1 MAEKLI
7 PLEDAQSIVL
17 SHVVPT
23 DLIEIPVWQAAGL
36 PLAEDAVADIDISPF
51 ANSAMDGYAVRSAD
65 LVQASGEAPVTLDVI
80 GHEAAGHVF
89 EGAIAPGET
98 VRIMTGA
105 PVPEGADAVV
115 KYEIVEVLDG
125 NGNEGSRVSFSAPA
139 KVGEN
144 VRSAA
149 EEAHAGDVV
158 MHAGEVVAP
167 AGAGLLASA
176 GYASVKV
183 HAAPRVGIISLG
195 TELVAPSELPARG
208 QIRDSNSSALMA
220 EAPDAGA
227 EPVFYGIAPDDEQVI
242 AELVHRAVQECD
254 FVITSGGA
262 SAGDYDYVTA
272 LVRREGE
279 VLFDRISMRPG
290 KAITFGLLGGKPYL
304 GLSGNPAAAYVG
316 FEMLARPAI
325 RKMRGFAEGTRPVQQ
340 ATLTHGVKKRQ
351 HRRFFD
357 RATVLRDPATG
368 PTVCCVLTKGRV
380 SSRREMPWTLCASIC
395 LRERCY
401 RRNAMEL
408 KISIVTCSDT
418 RDLAQDEAG
427 AALEELIEAQG
438 WTVASHVV
446 VRDDVSEIGDA
457 IVDAADECH
466 ANVVLTCG
474 GTGLS
479 MRDVTPEATRA
490 VCDRD
495 VPGIAE
501 AIRAYSMTKTRR
513 AMLSRAIC
521 MQRGHT
527 LVVNFP
533 GSTKAARESWE
544 AIADQLEHAA
554 QMTAGGG
561 HTN

>member
-7 PLEDAQSIVL
+7 PLEDAQAIVL
-17 SHVVPT
+17 SHVNRTGVV
-23 DLIEIPVWQAAGL
+23 EIPVWQAAGL

-65 LVQASGEAPVTLDVI
+65 LAQASGEAPVTLDVI

-89 EGAIAPGET
+89 EGTIGAGET

-115 KYEIVEVLDG
+115 KYEIVDVLDG
-125 NGNEGSRVSFSAPA
+125 DGNEGSRARFSAPT

-195 TELVAPSELPARG
+195 TELVAPNELPARG

-220 EAPDAGA
+220 EALDAGA
-227 EPVFYGIAPDDEQVI
+227 EPVFYGIAPDDERAI

-272 LVRREGE
+272 LVQREGE

-290 KAITFGLLGGKPYL
+290 KAITFGLLCGKPYL

-325 RKMRGFAEGTRPVQQ
+325 RKMRGFAEGARPVQQ
-340 ATLTHGVKKRQ
+340 AVLIHGVKKRQ
-351 HRRFFD
+351 QQ
-357 RATVLRDPATG
+357 
-368 PTVCCVLTKGRV
+368 
-380 SSRREMPWTLCASIC
+380 IQINI
-395 LRERCY
+395 
-401 RRNAMEL
+401 RN
-408 KISIVTCSDT
+408 
-418 RDLAQDEAG
+418 
-427 AALEELIEAQG
+427 
-438 WTVASHVV
+438 
-446 VRDDVSEIGDA
+446 
-457 IVDAADECH
+457 
-466 ANVVLTCG
+466 
-474 GTGLS
+474 
-479 MRDVTPEATRA
+479 
-490 VCDRD
+490 
-495 VPGIAE
+495 
-501 AIRAYSMTKTRR
+501 
-513 AMLSRAIC
+513 
-521 MQRGHT
+521 
-527 LVVNFP
+527 
-533 GSTKAARESWE
+533 
-544 AIADQLEHAA
+544 
-554 QMTAGGG
+554 
-561 HTN
+561 

>member
-17 SHVVPT
+17 SHVAPT
-23 DLIEIPVWQAAGL
+23 DLVEIPVWQAAGF

-51 ANSAMDGYAVRSAD
+51 ANSAMDGYAVRAAD
-65 LVQASGEAPVTLDVI
+65 LAAATGDTPVTLSVV

-89 EGAIAPGET
+89 EGVVGAGET

-115 KYEIVEVLDG
+115 KYEIVDVLDG
-125 NGNEGSRVSFSAPA
+125 DGNEGSHVRFSAPA

-158 MHAGEVVAP
+158 MHADEVVAP

-195 TELVAPSELPARG
+195 TELVAPSRVPARG

-220 EAPDAGA
+220 EALDVGA
-227 EPVFYGIAPDDEQVI
+227 EPVFYGIAPDDEQAI

-272 LVRREGE
+272 LVKREGE

-325 RKMRGFAEGTRPVQQ
+325 RKMRGFAEGARPVQQ

-351 HRRFFD
+351 DRRFFD
-357 RATVLRDPATG
+357 RATVLRDPETG
-368 PTVCCVLTKGRV
+368 ELLVTEAKTQNSALLGTMQR
-380 SSRREMPWTLCASIC
+380 ANC
-395 LRERCY
+395 LLRIDEGPC
-401 RRNAMEL
+401 EL
-408 KISIVTCSDT
+408 K
-418 RDLAQDEAG
+418 AG
-427 AALEELIEAQG
+427 D
-438 WTVASHVV
+438 VVDV
-446 VRDDVSEIGDA
+446 VR
-457 IVDAADECH
+457 VDLPEGT
-466 ANVVLTCG
+466 VL
-474 GTGLS
+474 
-479 MRDVTPEATRA
+479 
-490 VCDRD
+490 
-495 VPGIAE
+495 
-501 AIRAYSMTKTRR
+501 
-513 AMLSRAIC
+513 
-521 MQRGHT
+521 
-527 LVVNFP
+527 
-533 GSTKAARESWE
+533 
-544 AIADQLEHAA
+544 
-554 QMTAGGG
+554 
-561 HTN
+561 

>member
-17 SHVVPT
+17 SHVAPT
-23 DLIEIPVWQAAGL
+23 DLVEIPVWQAAGF

-65 LVQASGEAPVTLDVI
+65 LAQASGETPVTLDVI

-89 EGAIAPGET
+89 EGVVGAGET

-125 NGNEGSRVSFSAPA
+125 DGNEGSRVRFSAPA

-158 MHAGEVVAP
+158 MRAGEVVAP

-220 EAPDAGA
+220 EALDAGA
-227 EPVFYGIAPDDEQVI
+227 DPVFFGIAPDDEQAI
-242 AELVHRAVQECD
+242 AELVHRAVRECD

-262 SAGDYDYVTA
+262 SAGDYDY
-272 LVRREGE
+272 
-279 VLFDRISMRPG
+279 
-290 KAITFGLLGGKPYL
+290 ITFGLLGGKPYL

-325 RKMRGFAEGTRPVQQ
+325 RKMRGFAEGMRPVQQ

-357 RATVLRDPATG
+357 RATVLRDPETG
-368 PTVCCVLTKGRV
+368 ELLVTEAKTQNSALLGTMQRANCL
-380 SSRREMPWTLCASIC
+380 LCIDEGPC
-395 LRERCY
+395 ELR
-401 RRNAMEL
+401 
-408 KISIVTCSDT
+408 
-418 RDLAQDEAG
+418 AG
-427 AALEELIEAQG
+427 D
-438 WTVASHVV
+438 VVDV
-446 VRDDVSEIGDA
+446 VR
-457 IVDAADECH
+457 VDLPEGA
-466 ANVVLTCG
+466 VL
-474 GTGLS
+474 
-479 MRDVTPEATRA
+479 
-490 VCDRD
+490 
-495 VPGIAE
+495 
-501 AIRAYSMTKTRR
+501 
-513 AMLSRAIC
+513 
-521 MQRGHT
+521 
-527 LVVNFP
+527 
-533 GSTKAARESWE
+533 
-544 AIADQLEHAA
+544 
-554 QMTAGGG
+554 
-561 HTN
+561 

>member
-17 SHVVPT
+17 SHVAPT
-23 DLIEIPVWQAAGL
+23 DLVEIPVWQATGL

-65 LVQASGEAPVTLDVI
+65 LAQASGEAPVTLDVI

-89 EGAIAPGET
+89 EGVIGAGET

-115 KYEIVEVLDG
+115 KYEIVDVLDG
-125 NGNEGSRVSFSAPA
+125 DGNEGSRVRFSAPA

-144 VRSAA
+144 IRSAA

-158 MHAGEVVAP
+158 MRAGEVVAP

-195 TELVAPSELPARG
+195 TELVAPGELPACG

-220 EAPDAGA
+220 EALDAGA
-227 EPVFYGIAPDDEQVI
+227 EPVFYGIAPDDEQAI

-262 SAGDYDYVTA
+262 SSGDYDYVTA

-290 KAITFGLLGGKPYL
+290 KAITFGLLGDKSYL

-325 RKMRGFAEGTRPVQQ
+325 RKMLGHSELFRPVQT
-340 ATLTHGVKKRQ
+340 ARVTHDVKKRQ
-351 HRRFFD
+351 ARRFYN
-357 RATVLRDPATG
+357 RARVERDVQTGELEVTQAPTQNSAMLVDLHRGNCLLMMPDGEGGAQAGDEVSVLRYDLPEGTVL
-368 PTVCCVLTKGRV
+368 
-380 SSRREMPWTLCASIC
+380 
-395 LRERCY
+395 
-401 RRNAMEL
+401 
-408 KISIVTCSDT
+408 
-418 RDLAQDEAG
+418 
-427 AALEELIEAQG
+427 
-438 WTVASHVV
+438 
-446 VRDDVSEIGDA
+446 
-457 IVDAADECH
+457 
-466 ANVVLTCG
+466 
-474 GTGLS
+474 
-479 MRDVTPEATRA
+479 
-490 VCDRD
+490 
-495 VPGIAE
+495 
-501 AIRAYSMTKTRR
+501 
-513 AMLSRAIC
+513 
-521 MQRGHT
+521 
-527 LVVNFP
+527 
-533 GSTKAARESWE
+533 
-544 AIADQLEHAA
+544 
-554 QMTAGGG
+554 
-561 HTN
+561 

>member
-17 SHVVPT
+17 SHVAPT
-23 DLIEIPVWQAAGL
+23 DLVEIPVWQATGL

-65 LVQASGEAPVTLDVI
+65 LAQTSGEAPVTLDVI

-89 EGAIAPGET
+89 EGTIGVGET

-115 KYEIVEVLDG
+115 KYEIVDVLDG
-125 NGNEGSRVSFSAPA
+125 DGNEGSHVSFSAPA

-167 AGAGLLASA
+167 
-176 GYASVKV
+176 
-183 HAAPRVGIISLG
+183 
-195 TELVAPSELPARG
+195 PSELPARG

-220 EAPDAGA
+220 EALDAGA
-227 EPVFYGIAPDDEQVI
+227 EPVFYGIAPDDEQAI

-262 SAGDYDYVTA
+262 SAGDYDFVTA

-325 RKMRGFAEGTRPVQQ
+325 RKMRGFAEGMRPVQQ

-357 RATVLRDPATG
+357 RATVLRDPETG
-368 PTVCCVLTKGRV
+368 ELLVTEAKTQNSALLGTMQR
-380 SSRREMPWTLCASIC
+380 ANC
-395 LRERCY
+395 LLRIDEGPC
-401 RRNAMEL
+401 EL
-408 KISIVTCSDT
+408 KAGDVVDIV
-418 RDLAQDEAG
+418 RVDLPEG
-427 AALEELIEAQG
+427 
-438 WTVASHVV
+438 TV
-446 VRDDVSEIGDA
+446 
-457 IVDAADECH
+457 
-466 ANVVLTCG
+466 L
-474 GTGLS
+474 
-479 MRDVTPEATRA
+479 
-490 VCDRD
+490 
-495 VPGIAE
+495 
-501 AIRAYSMTKTRR
+501 
-513 AMLSRAIC
+513 
-521 MQRGHT
+521 
-527 LVVNFP
+527 
-533 GSTKAARESWE
+533 
-544 AIADQLEHAA
+544 
-554 QMTAGGG
+554 
-561 HTN
+561 

>member
-17 SHVVPT
+17 SHVAPT
-23 DLIEIPVWQAAGL
+23 DLVEIPVWQATGL

-65 LVQASGEAPVTLDVI
+65 LAQTSGEAPVTLDVI

-89 EGAIAPGET
+89 EGTIGVGET

-125 NGNEGSRVSFSAPA
+125 DGNESSHASFSAPA

-149 EEAHAGDVV
+149 EEAHAGDIV
-158 MHAGEVVAP
+158 MRAGEVVAP

-220 EAPDAGA
+220 EALDAGA
-227 EPVFYGIAPDDEQVI
+227 EPVFFGIAPDDEQTI

-272 LVRREGE
+272 LVKREGE

-325 RKMRGFAEGTRPVQQ
+325 RKMRGFAEGGARPVQR
-340 ATLTHGVKKRQ
+340 ATLTHSVKKRQ

-357 RATVLRDPATG
+357 RATVLRDPETG
-368 PTVCCVLTKGRV
+368 ELLVTEAKTQNSALLGTMQR
-380 SSRREMPWTLCASIC
+380 ANC
-395 LRERCY
+395 LLR
-401 RRNAMEL
+401 
-408 KISIVTCSDT
+408 I
-418 RDLAQDEAG
+418 DEGPCDFKAG
-427 AALEELIEAQG
+427 D
-438 WTVASHVV
+438 VVDV
-446 VRDDVSEIGDA
+446 VR
-457 IVDAADECH
+457 VDLPEGA
-466 ANVVLTCG
+466 VL
-474 GTGLS
+474 
-479 MRDVTPEATRA
+479 
-490 VCDRD
+490 
-495 VPGIAE
+495 
-501 AIRAYSMTKTRR
+501 
-513 AMLSRAIC
+513 
-521 MQRGHT
+521 
-527 LVVNFP
+527 
-533 GSTKAARESWE
+533 
-544 AIADQLEHAA
+544 
-554 QMTAGGG
+554 
-561 HTN
+561 

>member
-17 SHVVPT
+17 SHVAPT
-23 DLIEIPVWQAAGL
+23 DLVEIPVWQAAGF
-36 PLAEDAVADIDISPF
+36 PFAEDAVPDIDISPF

-65 LVQASGEAPVTLDVI
+65 LAQASGEAPVTLGVI

-89 EGAIAPGET
+89 EGAISAGEA

-115 KYEIVEVLDG
+115 KYEVVDVFDG
-125 NGNEGSRVSFSAPA
+125 DGNEGSRVRFSAPA

-144 VRSAA
+144 VRWAA
-149 EEAHAGDVV
+149 EVAHAGDVV
-158 MHAGEVVAP
+158 MRAGEVVAP

-195 TELVAPSELPARG
+195 TELVAPSNVPARG

-220 EAPDAGA
+220 LDAGA
-227 EPVFYGIAPDDEQVI
+227 EPVFYGIAPDDEQAI
-242 AELVHRAVQECD
+242 AELVHRATLECD

-325 RKMRGFAEGTRPVQQ
+325 RKMRGFAEGARPVQQ

-357 RATVLRDPATG
+357 RATVLRDPETG
-368 PTVCCVLTKGRV
+368 ELLVTEAKTQNSALLGTMQR
-380 SSRREMPWTLCASIC
+380 ANC
-395 LRERCY
+395 LLRIDEGPC
-401 RRNAMEL
+401 EL
-408 KISIVTCSDT
+408 K
-418 RDLAQDEAG
+418 AG
-427 AALEELIEAQG
+427 DA
-438 WTVASHVV
+438 VDV
-446 VRDDVSEIGDA
+446 VR
-457 IVDAADECH
+457 VDLPEGA
-466 ANVVLTCG
+466 VL
-474 GTGLS
+474 
-479 MRDVTPEATRA
+479 
-490 VCDRD
+490 
-495 VPGIAE
+495 
-501 AIRAYSMTKTRR
+501 
-513 AMLSRAIC
+513 
-521 MQRGHT
+521 
-527 LVVNFP
+527 
-533 GSTKAARESWE
+533 
-544 AIADQLEHAA
+544 
-554 QMTAGGG
+554 
-561 HTN
+561 

>member
-7 PLEDAQSIVL
+7 PLEDAQVIVL
-17 SHVVPT
+17 SHVNRTEVV
-23 DLIEIPVWQAAGL
+23 EIPVWQAAGL

-65 LVQASGEAPVTLDVI
+65 LAQASGEAPVTLDVV

-89 EGAIAPGET
+89 EGAIGTGET

-125 NGNEGSRVSFSAPA
+125 DGNEGSHVSFSAPA
-139 KVGEN
+139 RVGEN

-149 EEAHAGDVV
+149 EEAHVGDVV

-195 TELVAPSELPARG
+195 TELVAPGELPARG
-208 QIRDSNSSALMA
+208 QIRDSSALMA
-220 EAPDAGA
+220 EALDAGA
-227 EPVFYGIAPDDEQVI
+227 EPVFFGIAPDDEQAI
-242 AELVHRAVQECD
+242 AELVHRVVQECD

-340 ATLTHGVKKRQ
+340 AILTHGVKKRQ
-351 HRRFFD
+351 DRRFFD
-357 RATVLRDPATG
+357 RATVLRDPETG
-368 PTVCCVLTKGRV
+368 ELLVTEAKTQNSALLGTMQR
-380 SSRREMPWTLCASIC
+380 ANC
-395 LRERCY
+395 LLRIDEGPCD
-401 RRNAMEL
+401 L
-408 KISIVTCSDT
+408 K
-418 RDLAQDEAG
+418 AG
-427 AALEELIEAQG
+427 D
-438 WTVASHVV
+438 VVDV
-446 VRDDVSEIGDA
+446 VR
-457 IVDAADECH
+457 VDLPEGT
-466 ANVVLTCG
+466 VL
-474 GTGLS
+474 
-479 MRDVTPEATRA
+479 
-490 VCDRD
+490 
-495 VPGIAE
+495 
-501 AIRAYSMTKTRR
+501 
-513 AMLSRAIC
+513 
-521 MQRGHT
+521 
-527 LVVNFP
+527 
-533 GSTKAARESWE
+533 
-544 AIADQLEHAA
+544 
-554 QMTAGGG
+554 
-561 HTN
+561 

>member
-17 SHVVPT
+17 SHVAPT
-23 DLIEIPVWQAAGL
+23 DLVEIPVWQAAGL

-89 EGAIAPGET
+89 EGAIGAGET

-125 NGNEGSRVSFSAPA
+125 DGNEGSHVSFSAPA

-158 MHAGEVVAP
+158 MRAGEVVAP

-195 TELVAPSELPARG
+195 TELVSPSKVPARG

-220 EAPDAGA
+220 EALDAGA
-227 EPVFYGIAPDDEQVI
+227 EPVFYGIAPDD
-242 AELVHRAVQECD
+242 
-254 FVITSGGA
+254 VITSGGA

-272 LVRREGE
+272 LVQREGE

-290 KAITFGLLGGKPYL
+290 KAITFGLLGGKPCL

-325 RKMRGFAEGTRPVQQ
+325 RKMRGFAEGARPVQR
-340 ATLTHGVKKRQ
+340 AALTHGVKKRQ
-351 HRRFFD
+351 DRRFFD
-357 RATVLRDPATG
+357 RATVLRDPETDELLVTEAKTQNSALLGTMQRANCLLRIDEG
-368 PTVCCVLTKGRV
+368 PC
-380 SSRREMPWTLCASIC
+380 
-395 LRERCY
+395 
-401 RRNAMEL
+401 EL
-408 KISIVTCSDT
+408 K
-418 RDLAQDEAG
+418 AG
-427 AALEELIEAQG
+427 D
-438 WTVASHVV
+438 VVDV
-446 VRDDVSEIGDA
+446 VR
-457 IVDAADECH
+457 VDLPEGT
-466 ANVVLTCG
+466 VL
-474 GTGLS
+474 
-479 MRDVTPEATRA
+479 
-490 VCDRD
+490 
-495 VPGIAE
+495 
-501 AIRAYSMTKTRR
+501 
-513 AMLSRAIC
+513 
-521 MQRGHT
+521 
-527 LVVNFP
+527 
-533 GSTKAARESWE
+533 
-544 AIADQLEHAA
+544 
-554 QMTAGGG
+554 
-561 HTN
+561 

>member
-17 SHVVPT
+17 SHVAPT
-23 DLIEIPVWQAAGL
+23 DLVEIPVWQATGL

-65 LVQASGEAPVTLDVI
+65 LAQASGEASVTLDVI

-89 EGAIAPGET
+89 EGTIGAGET

-115 KYEIVEVLDG
+115 KYEIVDVLDG
-125 NGNEGSRVSFSAPA
+125 DGNEGSHVRFSAPA

-195 TELVAPSELPARG
+195 TELVAPSNVPARG

-220 EAPDAGA
+220 EALDAGA
-227 EPVFYGIAPDDEQVI
+227 EPVFYGIAPDDEQAI

-325 RKMRGFAEGTRPVQQ
+325 RKMRGFAEGVRPVQQ

-351 HRRFFD
+351 DRRFFD
-357 RATVLRDPATG
+357 RATVLRDPETSELLVTEAKTQNSALLGTMQRSNCLLRIDEG
-368 PTVCCVLTKGRV
+368 PC
-380 SSRREMPWTLCASIC
+380 
-395 LRERCY
+395 
-401 RRNAMEL
+401 EL
-408 KISIVTCSDT
+408 K
-418 RDLAQDEAG
+418 AG
-427 AALEELIEAQG
+427 D
-438 WTVASHVV
+438 VVDV
-446 VRDDVSEIGDA
+446 VR
-457 IVDAADECH
+457 VDLPEGT
-466 ANVVLTCG
+466 VL
-474 GTGLS
+474 
-479 MRDVTPEATRA
+479 
-490 VCDRD
+490 
-495 VPGIAE
+495 
-501 AIRAYSMTKTRR
+501 
-513 AMLSRAIC
+513 
-521 MQRGHT
+521 
-527 LVVNFP
+527 
-533 GSTKAARESWE
+533 
-544 AIADQLEHAA
+544 
-554 QMTAGGG
+554 
-561 HTN
+561 